1 MKIVQKNDDAS
12 PARKWLGRL
21 PRWVVPVA
29 SVVVLAVLVSLFT
42 FGPLGPSARQRRLQD
57 RALGLYTAMMTAWV
71 ADEPN
76 DWPAGYVA
84 DYLDPY
90 LADPARGT
98 MEMARIGVVGYGG
111 SVVASGTPYF
121 AVTRSARLVDPAEH
135 ANASIGLTIC
145 WVQGNLTVTK
155 VAVND
160 LVTVSGPGPSGHV
173 AQVFFRTTSGRGRT
187 SAANVLK
194 LRIYDIIDITPADGT
209 CPLD

>member
-1 MKIVQKNDDAS
+1 MHANDDTQ
-12 PARKWLGRL
+12 PVRKRLGRL

-76 DWPAGYVA
+76 DWPAGYVT

-98 MEMARIGVVGYGG
+98 MDMAHIRQFGPRD

-121 AVTRSARLVDPAEH
+121 AVTRSARLVDPTEH

-155 VAVND
+155 AYSNGQ
-160 LVTVSGPGPSGHV
+160 VTVTGPGPSGHV
-173 AQVFFRTTSGRGRT
+173 AQVFFKTSAGTGRT

-209 CPLD
+209 CPLA

>member
-1 MKIVQKNDDAS
+1 MTRTKQ
-12 PARKWLGRL
+12 W
-21 PRWVVPVA
+21 RWVVPVA
-29 SVVVLAVLVSLFT
+29 AVVVLAVLVSLFT
-42 FGPLGPSARQRRLQD
+42 FGPLGPSVRQQRLQD

-76 DWPAGYVA
+76 DWPAGHVA

-98 MEMARIGVVGYGG
+98 MEMAHIRQFYTGDSFAAVA
-111 SVVASGTPYF
+111 ASGTPYF

-135 ANASIGLTIC
+135 ANASIGLTVC

-155 VAVND
+155 AYSNG

-209 CPLD
+209 CPLA

>member
-1 MKIVQKNDDAS
+1 V
-12 PARKWLGRL
+12 
-21 PRWVVPVA
+21 
-29 SVVVLAVLVSLFT
+29 VVVLAILVSLFT
-42 FGPLGPSARQRRLQD
+42 FGPLGPSARQQRLQD
-57 RALGLYTAMMTAWV
+57 RALGIYTAMMTAWV

-76 DWPAGYVA
+76 DWPAGHVD

-111 SVVASGTPYF
+111 SAVASGTPYF
-121 AVTRSARLVDPAEH
+121 AVTRSARLVDPTDH
-135 ANASIGLTIC
+135 GDASIGLTIC
-145 WVQGNLTVTK
+145 WVQGNLAVTK
-155 VAVND
+155 VHVND
-160 LVTVSGPGPSGHV
+160 QVTVTGPGPSGHV

-187 SAANVLK
+187 FAANVRT